1 MTQSSRAGARP
12 TETRHPTGGRRPL
25 VRLAAVCFTVL
36 LAWPAAAQDTAAEAE
51 EDYLS
56 LWTRGAYR
64 EALSVLS
71 GAAESAAGWT
81 RRSMQRDMVELQFIT
96 GDVDGAIATA
106 RLLVETYNDLSDVA
120 RLAELYRYR
129 GLSTEFSEAL
139 LLGEELIQRLM
150 RYGMNQE
157 DFLAALKMAS
167 LRGDD
172 PKEILGTRYKLL
184 IDQRPMYTEAYVAA
198 GALALRHRGYDVAA
212 GHFRKAL
219 ELDGENQ
226 AALAGL
232 LECHWRVPED
242 PERAEA
248 LKAELLALNPHHFT
262 PKAIEA
268 ERLLDS
274 GQAGEALETIET
286 VLAINPNELD
296 FLAKKAAA
304 HYLRDELGAMKAVQ
318 DAMLAFNP
326 SASIAFRETGRV
338 AARHYRFADAAAFQQ
353 RAVEIDPQDH
363 VARAELAFNIL
374 RLGETDEGRPI
385 LEAAFAADPFN
396 VQAYNMLNV
405 LDSLAEF
412 RTIER
417 GPFVIRLPGYEAE
430 LLADDMLDLL
440 DEEIALYEAKY
451 EVTLARPIYLE
462 VFEDHDEFMVRSV
475 GLPGNAGHLGICFGH
490 LITMDSPRARPPGS
504 TNWHSVLWHEFVHVV
519 TLQKTKNRM
528 PRWLSEG
535 ISVYEETARNAAWGT
550 PMSMEFKPIYQAT
563 PRPGLSDLES
573 YFTAPGS
580 MQHLMYGYFSAGEF
594 IAYYVEAYG
603 HPALVAALAAIGE
616 GARADEALRNAAGV
630 DEGALTE
637 GFAAHLAARCAPF
650 GNLAEPP
657 DPELEIAG
665 PPMMT
670 TPWISQPSPYVDTL
684 KAAMDAWEAEDY
696 ATAAAKLEET
706 YALYPDDKSRNAPL
720 RLLAR
725 LYGDAED
732 TEKRI
737 ATLERIVAWDPT
749 AYAECMALAEHYA
762 EAAAWDEVLRV
773 TAIAHGISPF
783 DIGLLRTQADA
794 YQAAGRP
801 LEAAERFARLALA
814 DAVREGDYRMAR
826 ARALQAG
833 GETAEARRETVAL
846 LEKMPRYWDAQQLL
860 LELAAPPEPAVIPVI
875 EETAPVEPAEP
886 EEAADAPPAI

>member
-12 TETRHPTGGRRPL
+12 TETRHPIGAWRPL
-25 VRLAAVCFTVL
+25 VR
-36 LAWPAAAQDTAAEAE
+36 TAALCIAVICAGGAWGQNTD
-51 EDYLS
+51 EDYQA
-56 LWTRGAYR
+56 LWKRGEYR
-64 EALSVLS
+64 QALSELTL
-71 GAAESAAGWT
+71 ALEPAAGWT
-81 RRSMQRDMVELQFIT
+81 RRAMQRDLVELHFMT
-96 GDVDGAIATA
+96 GGVDAAIDTA
-106 RLLVETYNDLSDVA
+106 RLLTETYNDLSDVV

-129 GLSTEFSEAL
+129 GMREEFTAAL
-139 LLGEELIQRLM
+139 QLGEELIQRLM

-157 DFLAALKMAS
+157 DFLAALKMAA

-198 GALALRHRGYDVAA
+198 GKLAIKHRGYDVAA
-212 GHFRKAL
+212 EHFRKAI

-226 AALAGL
+226 EALAGL
-232 LECHWRVPED
+232 LECYWRVPGD
-242 PERAEA
+242 PELSES

-274 GQAGEALETIET
+274 GQAEEAIEVIDG
-286 VLAINPNELD
+286 VLAVNPNELD

-304 HYLRDELGAMKAVQ
+304 HYLRDEPEAMKAVQ
-318 DAMLAFNP
+318 DGMLAFNP
-326 SASIAFRETGRV
+326 EASVAFRETGRV

-353 RAVEIDPQDH
+353 RAVDIDPRDH
-363 VARAELAFNIL
+363 VARAELAFNLL

-550 PMSMEFKPIYQAT
+550 PMSMEFKPIYLAT
-563 PRPGLSDLES
+563 PEPGLADLES
-573 YFTAPGS
+573 YFTAPAT

-594 IAYYVEAYG
+594 IAFYVDAYG
-603 HPALVAALAAIGE
+603 HPALVAALTAIGE
-616 GARADEALRNAAGV
+616 GARTDEALRVAAGV
-630 DEGALTE
+630 DEGALTA
-637 GFAAHLAARCAPF
+637 GFAAHLAERCAPF

-657 DPELEIAG
+657 DPELEDVG
-665 PPMMT
+665 PPMMRG
-670 TPWISQPSPYVDTL
+670 PWISQPSPYVDTL

-706 YALYPDDKSRNAPL
+706 YALYPDDKSGNAPL

-737 ATLERIVAWDPT
+737 ATLERIIAWDPT

-762 EAAAWDEVLRV
+762 EAAAWDDVLRV

-794 YQAAGRP
+794 YKASGRH
-801 LEAAERFARLALA
+801 LEAAERFARLAVA
-814 DAVREGDYRMAR
+814 DAVRAGDYRMAR

-833 GETAEARRETVAL
+833 GDTAEARRETVAL
-846 LEKMPRYWDAQQLL
+846 LETMPRYWDAQQLL
-860 LELAAPPEPAVIPVI
+860 LELSAPPESA
-875 EETAPVEPAEP
+875 EETAPVEPAES
-886 EEAADAPPAI
+886 EEAVDASPAL